1 MINTYIPPRQICLE
15 EPCLSWTGRVC
26 GHSIIYGP
34 GSCTYDDPERF
45 EQRKQRL
52 YRKKMFGSNLNQ
64 LNEKDIEHFK
74 NPIVCFQLAP
84 FVQNI
89 RRSSRYDKSSF
100 EFFYYYMQEELDLKF
115 FNFKSQILRKFKNS

>member
-1 MINTYIPPRQICLE
+1 MISAYIPPRQICLE

-34 GSCTYDDPERF
+34 GSCAYDDPVRF
-45 EQRKQRL
+45 EQREQRL
-52 YRKKMFGSNLNQ
+52 YRKKMFGSTPNQ
-64 LNEKDIEHFK
+64 SNEKDLEHLK
-74 NPIVCFQLAP
+74 NPINCFQLAP

-100 EFFYYYMQEELDLKF
+100 EFFYYYMQEERDLKF